1 MAAVLGA
8 VIIAL
13 AAAVLQPLSFRQP
26 ARPSPSHT
34 RSPGRVERAHRMR
47 TAQHTA
53 LMAPAAGQLPRLRR
67 RHCPR
72 RRPALRHVG
81 QGPRR
86 AHVHRGCAHCTW
98 WDGFSSVPHAA
109 GHRRRQAELGIPYYT
124 RVYTVAAPAPV
135 SQPPKEA
142 GQGRPLQAYRCA
154 PQRAGAYMP
163 RTRAQTTIPFT
174 NPKLQTSPEW
184 RNSQEQ
190 SARANRN
197 EEHEPLGRGGPRD
210 AAASWAAGL
219 RGGGRAHA
227 GGWAV
232 CSLRGP

>member
-1 MAAVLGA
+1 MGHHSRWHRDRGRAIGLCVGYGVGFVQIGAPSKPPGTVRPMTIAVGSTQRPKLVSLTPPHTPASHSAVGQPHRRQRRADRARNCCPGPERSPSRWETLAAVLGA

-67 RHCPR
+67 RRCPR

-86 AHVHRGCAHCTW
+86 AHVHRGCAHC
-98 WDGFSSVPHAA
+98 A
-109 GHRRRQAELGIPYYT
+109 
-124 RVYTVAAPAPV
+124 
-135 SQPPKEA
+135 
-142 GQGRPLQAYRCA
+142 
-154 PQRAGAYMP
+154 
-163 RTRAQTTIPFT
+163 
-174 NPKLQTSPEW
+174 
-184 RNSQEQ
+184 
-190 SARANRN
+190 
-197 EEHEPLGRGGPRD
+197 
-210 AAASWAAGL
+210 
-219 RGGGRAHA
+219 
-227 GGWAV
+227 
-232 CSLRGP
+232 